1 MSKIHLGYFQVV
13 SISCVTFWGPV
24 REDSSKELDAVQVSV
39 VEERCVLGFVWI
51 AVQDI
56 YFGLDLASRKQW
68 FVA

>member
-1 MSKIHLGYFQVV
+1 MSKIHVGYSQAV
-13 SISCVTFWGPV
+13 SISCVTFWRPV
-24 REDSSKELDAVQVSV
+24 REDSLKELDAVQVAMV
-39 VEERCVLGFVWI
+39 NERCVLGFVWS